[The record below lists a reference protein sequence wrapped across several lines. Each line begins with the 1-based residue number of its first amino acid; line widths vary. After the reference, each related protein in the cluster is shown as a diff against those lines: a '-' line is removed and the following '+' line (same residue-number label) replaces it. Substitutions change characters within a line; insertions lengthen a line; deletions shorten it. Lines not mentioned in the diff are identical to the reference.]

1 MLMHSRWTCINELH
15 DDAHGLHKSDPRRR
29 ANFVECTGNIPDG
42 FHLTRANP
50 SQEVVRSG
58 EALGRNG
65 LARWHKVVGAAEI
78 GL

>member
-1 MLMHSRWTCINELH
+1 MNLH
-15 DDAHGLHKSDPRRR
+15 DDAHGLHKSDPRRESKLCFSS
-29 ANFVECTGNIPDG
+29 ALGNIPDG

-50 SQEVVRSG
+50 SQEVVQLLGRRW
-58 EALGRNG
+58 GRNG